1 MRAVISITVAA
12 TIALHTVLGCCWH
25 HAHAAAP
32 VATEVQT
39 KVETPTKATKRCCCH
54 GRQTRPLPAEQGLQR
69 HHSDKSCPGPCGKKC
84 DSAALSRT
92 AEHDSTVHSVV
103 VISAMPDQPLLIP
116 AVPTLRDCSLDNLVE
131 APPIRRH
138 LLHQLLLI

>member
-32 VATEVQT
+32 VVTEVQT
-39 KVETPTKATKRCCCH
+39 KVETPTKATKRCGCH
-54 GRQTRPLPAEQGLQR
+54 SRQTRPLPVEHGLQR
-69 HHSDKSCPGPCGKKC
+69 HHSDKSCPGQCGEKC
-84 DSAALSRT
+84 DSAAVSRT
-92 AEHDSTVHSVV
+92 TEHESTVTCVV
-103 VISAMPDQPLLIP
+103 VISAMPDQLLLIP
-116 AVPTLRDCSLDNLVE
+116 AVPTLRDSLFDNLIE
-131 APPIRRH
+131 SPPIRLH